1 MLENFSEDVKPES
14 RPPTVALVEALSPY
28 PARRMLC
35 IMLAVALLF
44 SGLMWSHDLKPI
56 HDLKPVDALVNCSD
70 IPGWHEH
77 DSHSCHRENPPCPG
91 GLDHHCRRSPT
102 TTPTPNPTPTP
113 TPNPTPCSGMFLHEH
128 DGSCH
133 GTLRTCNGVKDGLHH
148 EPCPTPNPTQDPGK
162 CQIGWHKHA
171 PHSPGNRC
179 HKNTS
184 THKHGCDGNT
194 ADGVDDHGSHR
205 HPPYGQPQN
214 PSTTICHLENDLHD
228 AEVGQIPV
236 TQEQCD
242 DPTFRPPFWHNEG
255 QSNAHYHDEFGPYDK
270 DGDGIRET
278 CAHTDEPLCPASTP
292 GYNPPPKWFQGH
304 HCPLGGG
311 NPDPT
316 PVPTSTSNPVR
327 SVPSSPTGLTVSCV
341 GTTGTVS
348 WNAVSGASS
357 YRAVEFG
364 AGPASRTISHPTT
377 SFTYTGKTGVTDRWR
392 VRAQNSNGNSAWSSY
407 RSATCSAALS
417 PPSTPSFTSTTCVNT
432 GGSRPLLSVEWG
444 AVAQASSYR
453 LERDTGTVLHN
464 GSGLSWSRNN
474 PAWGSVHTV
483 KIRAENSA
491 GNSAWSSWVTVTCP
505 SSSSQVLTVPSVPA
519 NVAASCVGTTVT
531 VLWDSVSGAA
541 SYFAQEFGSGPA
553 DRTIVH
559 PTTQFTDTRTAGF
572 SYSWR
577 VRAQNSLGNSAWSGY
592 ETVRCPAQ
600 QVVPTGVTA
609 VCANN
614 VVTVSWTAVSGA
626 AIYRVREENGNAQFD
641 WGSGRVDPL
650 PTSTTFTRTAGET
663 TKWQVRAHHGGQWR
677 PWSTYAS
684 TTCSANNTVTIS
696 WNAVSG
702 TTSYRAN
709 ELGSGPADESASS
722 PACDFAC

>member
-1 MLENFSEDVKPES
+1 MN
-14 RPPTVALVEALSPY
+14 ALAEALSPH
-28 PARRMLC
+28 PVRRLLS
-35 IMLAVALLF
+35 IMLAAALLF
-44 SGLMWSHDLKPI
+44 VGLVFAINQKPAEG
-56 HDLKPVDALVNCSD
+56 HNTGSFHLFHCPQD
-70 IPGWHEH
+70 G
-77 DSHSCHRENPPCPG
+77 PPMCP
-91 GLDHHCRRSPT
+91 D
-102 TTPTPNPTPTP
+102 PTPNPTPTPIPTSTPSPTTTPTP
-113 TPNPTPCSGMFLHEH
+113 TPNPTPCSGLFLHEH

-133 GTLRTCNGVKDGLHH
+133 GTLRTCNGVKDAAHH
-148 EPCPTPNPTQDPGK
+148 ETCPTASTVECPNQPPERHTHSADDKDCHLKSDLSSPLHSASCPEHYDHEHDGYDGCHYSYNQHGKYYPNKPGLTCDNNPGIDHSEATIPHMHPPSDWAPHDMDDPPDNIPNVCVVVEVHCPSPYSHHLEEHGDPCPNPT
-162 CQIGWHKHA
+162 
-171 PHSPGNRC
+171 
-179 HKNTS
+179 
-184 THKHGCDGNT
+184 
-194 ADGVDDHGSHR
+194 
-205 HPPYGQPQN
+205 
-214 PSTTICHLENDLHD
+214 
-228 AEVGQIPV
+228 
-236 TQEQCD
+236 
-242 DPTFRPPFWHNEG
+242 
-255 QSNAHYHDEFGPYDK
+255 
-270 DGDGIRET
+270 
-278 CAHTDEPLCPASTP
+278 
-292 GYNPPPKWFQGH
+292 
-304 HCPLGGG
+304 
-311 NPDPT
+311 PT

-348 WNAVSGASS
+348 WNTVSGASS

-364 AGPASRTISHPTT
+364 AGPASRTISRPST

-432 GGSRPLLSVEWG
+432 GGNRPLLSVEWG

-464 GSGLSWSRNN
+464 GTGLSWSRNN

-491 GNSAWSSWVTVTCP
+491 GNWAWSSWVTVTCP

-531 VLWDSVSGAA
+531 VSWDSVSGAA

-553 DRTIVH
+553 DRTVSH
-559 PTTQFTDTRTAGF
+559 PTTQFTDTGTAGF

-577 VRAQNSLGNSAWSGY
+577 VRAQNSLSNSAWSAY
-592 ETVRCPAQ
+592 ETVTCPAQ
-600 QVVPTGVTA
+600 QVVPTGVSA

-614 VVTVSWTAVSGA
+614 IVTVSWNAVSGA

-641 WGSGRVDPL
+641 WGSGRVNPL

-677 PWSTYAS
+677 PWSSYAS
-684 TTCSANNTVTIS
+684 VTCGPAVPATPSFVTTTCTNQGGALPQVFMS
-696 WNAVSG
+696 WTSVSG
-702 TTSYRAN
+702 ATGYRLERSTTAV
-709 ELGSGPADESASS
+709 LHDGSGTSETRSDSWGVSYQIKVRAYNVSGNSAGLLMRR
-722 PACDFAC
+722 